1 MFVRSLLLGLTALT
15 LSITAC
21 RKSEITS
28 YRVPKEKDP
37 QLPPAMGA
45 PQPGSAPGGSMP
57 MASGGAMANPAV
69 PTAEGPGLTWT
80 APSNWKLKPAAAMR
94 KATYA
99 VPGEPG
105 EAELSITAFPSD
117 VGGEV
122 ANFNRWR
129 GQVQLPS
136 VSADALAASV
146 TRMSAND
153 LSFAV
158 GDFSNPQAPAAG
170 TQHIVGAIVP
180 FAGATWFFKLSGSE
194 AVVANVKPQ
203 FLEFL
208 KTVKASAPV
217 AP

>member
-1 MFVRSLLLGLTALT
+1 MFFRYLFLGLTALT
-15 LSITAC
+15 LSTTAC
-21 RKSEITS
+21 RKSEIAS

-37 QLPPAMGA
+37 QLPPAMG
-45 PQPGSAPGGSMP
+45 PRSAEGGAP
-57 MASGGAMANPAV
+57 MASGSTMANTSV
-69 PTAEGPGLTWT
+69 PTAEGPSLTWT
-80 APSNWKLKPAAAMR
+80 APSNWKLKPAAPMR

-99 VPGEPG
+99 VPGETG

-129 GQVQLPS
+129 GQVQLPA
-136 VSADALAASV
+136 VAAEALATSI
-146 TRMSAND
+146 TRLSAND

-158 GDFSNPQAPAAG
+158 GDFSNPQAPATGA
-170 TQHIVGAIVP
+170 QHIVGAIVP
-180 FAGATWFFKLSGSE
+180 FAGATWFFKLSGSD

-208 KTVKASAPV
+208 KTVKASATT
-217 AP
+217 APAAP